1 LGGRG
6 LRVESACAQTAR
18 GSWGETWF
26 PPTPHRNDAAFQ
38 DMQRQRM
45 KPMAPY
51 IESIGA
57 DGIYE
62 VVEELSPS

>member
-1 LGGRG
+1 
-6 LRVESACAQTAR
+6 
-18 GSWGETWF
+18 
-26 PPTPHRNDAAFQ
+26 
-38 DMQRQRM
+38 MQHQRM